1 MMKKEILSIILL
13 NTILFFTLVFTHE
26 ISHLGISSLIGC
38 KSEALSFDFLNG
50 YAYSKILCPRGKS
63 FVYLSGLLPSIFLS
77 SLSFFKTTK
86 NFLFLIFGFSIIL
99 SSLDISILL
108 NSSYFYFSLFS
119 GLFLILLG
127 EYKMASSF
135 VKIKTIYFENRNF

>member
-1 MMKKEILSIILL
+1 MKKEILSMILL

-38 KSEALSFDFLNG
+38 KSEVLSFDFLNG
-50 YAYSKILCPRGKS
+50 YAYSKLSCSQGKS

-77 SLSFFKTTK
+77 SLSFFKTPK
-86 NFLFLIFGFSIIL
+86 NLLFLIFGFSIIL

-108 NSSYFYFSLFS
+108 NPSYFYFSLFL
-119 GLFLILLG
+119 GLLLISVG
-127 EYKMASSF
+127 EYKIASDLMEIRIITLEI
-135 VKIKTIYFENRNF
+135 KI